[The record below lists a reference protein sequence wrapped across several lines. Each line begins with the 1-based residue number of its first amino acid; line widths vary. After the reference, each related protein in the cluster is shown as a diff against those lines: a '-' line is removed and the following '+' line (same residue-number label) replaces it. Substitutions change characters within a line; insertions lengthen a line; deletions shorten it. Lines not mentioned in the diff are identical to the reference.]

1 MANPSSH
8 DRYFLS
14 SRPLAA
20 ADLVHIVRSHW
31 QIENALHWSLDV
43 LMQEDYCRVRKDNAP
58 LNLAI
63 LRRLALNL
71 VRRNPAKGSMRGK
84 FTRAGWNDTFLFS
97 LLTPTQMR

>member
-31 QIENALHWSLDV
+31 QIENVLHWSLDV
-43 LMQEDYCRVRKDNAP
+43 LMQENYCRVRKDNAP

-84 FTRAGWNDTFLFS
+84 FKRVGWNDTFLFS